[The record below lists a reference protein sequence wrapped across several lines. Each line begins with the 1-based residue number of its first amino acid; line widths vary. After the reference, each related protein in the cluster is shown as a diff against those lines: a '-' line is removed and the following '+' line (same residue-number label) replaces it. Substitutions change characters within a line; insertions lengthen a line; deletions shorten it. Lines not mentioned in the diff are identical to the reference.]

1 MPESTQAA
9 ALLLAAVL
17 AGFAGMGWLAL
28 AMPTHAQ
35 QVWGHAPSA
44 RRARIMRVA
53 GALGVASSLAFCLG
67 ADHASMAVLV
77 WLMTLSGSA
86 LLVAMLLSSRP
97 RLLRVLAPWECAR
110 WGTAR

>member
-1 MPESTQAA
+1 MPEPTHAA
-9 ALLLAAVL
+9 ALLLAAML

-28 AMPTHAQ
+28 AMPAHAA
-35 QVWGHAPSA
+35 QVWGRALDVRHAQLL
-44 RRARIMRVA
+44 RVA
-53 GALGVASSLAFCLG
+53 GAIGAASSLALCLK

-97 RLLRVLAPWECAR
+97 RLLRLLAPWVDAR
-110 WGTAR
+110 SSAVR